1 MKKTERL
8 IAAITTIAL
17 GILLI
22 VLKGTTVQIITSI
35 FGVLLLVLG
44 VLDLIAKETRVGI
57 VKGLIGI
64 FILAFG
70 WLISSIILYVVSVV
84 LLIAAVWWIYELWRA
99 RCLCSLRWSTVILY
113 AQPILLAL
121 IGTFLLFHQGEGRE
135 WVFVVAGIFTVAE
148 GALAFAS
155 AVRTIE

>member
-22 VLKGTTVQIITSI
+22 VLTGTTVQIITSI

-70 WLISSIILYVVSVV
+70 WLISSIVLYVVSVV
-84 LLIAAVWWIYELWRA
+84 LLIAAVWWIYGDFVRPA
-99 RCLCSLRWSTVILY
+99 DIACAHRYVSFVSSRRRKGMGLY
-113 AQPILLAL
+113 RR
-121 IGTFLLFHQGEGRE
+121 GHFYGGGRG
-135 WVFVVAGIFTVAE
+135 AGFR
-148 GALAFAS
+148 
-155 AVRTIE
+155 VRR

>member
-1 MKKTERL
+1 M
-8 IAAITTIAL
+8 AITTIAL

-84 LLIAAVWWIYELWRA
+84 LWIVAIWWIYELWRS
-99 RCLCSLRWSTVILY
+99 RCLCSLRWSTAILY

-121 IGTFLLFHQGEGRE
+121 IGTFLFFHQGEGRE

-155 AVRTIE
+155 AVKTIE